1 MTTPKRHAPTHAIV
15 TEPTREEMRRQI
27 SLDVQAAFA
36 EQKRVLVPSLVI
48 CVALIALMNAVTV
61 LLA

>member
-1 MTTPKRHAPTHAIV
+1 MTTPNRDAPTHALV
-15 TEPTREEMRRQI
+15 TELAPEEMRRQI

-36 EQKRVLVPSLVI
+36 QQKRVLVPSLVI
-48 CVALIALMNAVTV
+48 CVALIALMNTVTV

>member
-1 MTTPKRHAPTHAIV
+1 MTTLKRDAPTHV
-15 TEPTREEMRRQI
+15 LVPELTREEMRRQI

-48 CVALIALMNAVTV
+48 CVALIALMNTVTV